1 MDSIGIGV
9 EKHDHTLPWNTL
21 QSERFRDATAQS
33 IDQVSEEWIGF
44 DFALGSFPS
53 VERFAL
59 HRDHGLDAAIAYP
72 FDR

>member
-1 MDSIGIGV
+1 MDSIGIGI
-9 EKHDHTLPWNTL
+9 EKHDHAFPWNAL

-33 IDQVSEEWIGF
+33 IDQISEERIGF

-59 HRDHGLDAAIAYP
+59 HRDHGLEATIAYP
-72 FDR
+72 FDS